1 MKTFKYEAM
10 SASGSRVQGIIEAY
24 DRTEAIAKVRD
35 EGQVVVKIQ
44 EQKASAFGSG
54 ANGKVTAKNLS
65 LMCSQFKI
73 ILKAGLPLVR
83 TVELVAGQTSDKTLK
98 AILTEVSHDI
108 QAGHT
113 LADSFADRGKTIP
126 VTFIET
132 IRAGEKS
139 GNLET
144 AFERLEV
151 YYDKTYKTSSAVKG
165 AMTYPAIIV
174 VVMIAAIIIVNVVAV
189 PMFKDTFAQLGG
201 ELPLPT
207 KILIGVSDFMT
218 QKWVVCLGLVAFVV
232 LAFKFWSSSDKGGK
246 QLALLALKAP
256 LLGRINTLNAAN
268 EFATT
273 LTTMMSSGLPLV
285 EAITITGKVIKNR
298 LISQAVQGLAVGLE
312 SGRRLGDCIREVE
325 YFPDLLIEMTAVGEE
340 TGSIESTLTV
350 VADYFDQEV
359 NAAVAALLSAIE
371 PIMIVVI
378 AVFVCFVLL
387 SIYLPMFSM
396 YDSV

>member
-10 SASGSRVQGIIEAY
+10 TESGSRIQGIMEAY
-24 DRTEAIAKVRD
+24 DKTEAIAKIRD
-35 EGQVVVKIQ
+35 EGQVVVRIQ
-44 EQKASAFGSG
+44 EQKTGKG
-54 ANGKVTAKNLS
+54 IGGGKVNAKTLS

-73 ILKAGLPLVR
+73 ILQAGLPLVR

-113 LADSFADRGKTIP
+113 LADSFSERGKSLP
-126 VTFIET
+126 MTFIET
-132 IRAGEKS
+132 VRAGEKS
-139 GNLET
+139 GNLEQS
-144 AFERLEV
+144 FERLEI
-151 YYDKTYKTSSAVKG
+151 YYDKHYKTQSAVKG

-174 VVMIAAIIIVNVVAV
+174 VVMLVAVVIVNVVAV
-189 PMFKDTFAQLGG
+189 PMFKETFASMDG

-207 KILIGVSDFMT
+207 KVLIFCSDFMT
-218 QKWVVCLGLVAFVV
+218 QYSIVCIGAIALII
-232 LAFKFWSSSDKGGK
+232 LAYKMWSSSDKGSK
-246 QLALLALKAP
+246 QLAALMLNAP
-256 LLGRINTLNAAN
+256 LIGKINTLSAAN
-268 EFATT
+268 DFATT
-273 LTTMMSSGLPLV
+273 LTTMMSAGLPLV
-285 EAITITGKVIKNR
+285 ESITITGKVISNR
-298 LISQAVQGLAVGLE
+298 LISQSVQGLAVGLE

-359 NAAVAALLSAIE
+359 NTAVGGLLSAIE

-396 YDSV
+396 YDGM